1 MATQSTRFRSRTAS
15 SHQVQTVVEVTVAL
29 KLIKITCFALF
40 LAGIPAIIVSSI
52 RGNNEGWVLTFGMI
66 TAVAALI
73 LIAVSSVTSTK
84 RIDAFNEVR
93 AERIEQRVQQ
103 LIQAGASEDEVRA
116 LVRES
121 IDLARGQ
128 Q

>member
-1 MATQSTRFRSRTAS
+1 
-15 SHQVQTVVEVTVAL
+15 VAL
-29 KLIKITCFALF
+29 RLIKFVCFGLF

-73 LIAVSSVTSTK
+73 LIAVSSVTTTK
-84 RIDAFNEVR
+84 RIDAFNDVR
-93 AERIEQRVQQ
+93 AEQVEQRVQQ
-103 LIQAGASEDEVRA
+103 LVQAGANEDDVRA
-116 LVRES
+116 LVRDS
-121 IDLARGQ
+121 INLARGQ

>member
-1 MATQSTRFRSRTAS
+1 MALR
-15 SHQVQTVVEVTVAL
+15 
-29 KLIKITCFALF
+29 LIKIVCFGLF

-73 LIAVSSVTSTK
+73 LIAVSSVTTTK
-84 RIDAFNEVR
+84 RIDAFNDVL
-93 AERIEQRVQQ
+93 AEQVEQRVQQ
-103 LIQAGASEDEVRA
+103 LVQAGANEDDVRA
-116 LVRES
+116 LVRDS
-121 IDLARGQ
+121 INLARGQ

>member
-1 MATQSTRFRSRTAS
+1 M
-15 SHQVQTVVEVTVAL
+15 AL
-29 KLIKITCFALF
+29 KLIKSTCFALF
-40 LAGIPAIIVSSI
+40 LSGIPAIIVSSI

-66 TAVAALI
+66 TAVAAII
-73 LIAVSSVTSTK
+73 LIAVSSVTANK
-84 RIDAFNEVR
+84 RIDAFNEVL

-103 LIQAGASEDEVRA
+103 LVQAGASEDAVRA
-116 LVRES
+116 LIKES

>member
-1 MATQSTRFRSRTAS
+1 MS
-15 SHQVQTVVEVTVAL
+15 L
-29 KLIKITCFALF
+29 KLIKIGCFGLF

-73 LIAVSSVTSTK
+73 LIAVSSVTTNK
-84 RIDAFNEVR
+84 RIDAFNEVL
-93 AERIEQRVQQ
+93 AERIEQRVRGLVQS
-103 LIQAGASEDEVRA
+103 GANEDDVRA
-116 LVRES
+116 LVRDS

>member
-1 MATQSTRFRSRTAS
+1 MS
-15 SHQVQTVVEVTVAL
+15 L
-29 KLIKITCFALF
+29 KLIKIGCFGLF

-73 LIAVSSVTSTK
+73 LIAVSSVTTNK
-84 RIDAFNEVR
+84 RIDAFNEVL
-93 AERIEQRVQQ
+93 AERVEQRVQGLLQ
-103 LIQAGASEDEVRA
+103 SGANEDDVRA
-116 LVRES
+116 LVRDS

>member
-1 MATQSTRFRSRTAS
+1 M
-15 SHQVQTVVEVTVAL
+15 
-29 KLIKITCFALF
+29 CFALF
-40 LAGIPAIIVSSI
+40 LAGIPAIIISSI

-73 LIAVSSVTSTK
+73 LIAVSSVTTNK
-84 RIDAFNEVR
+84 RIDAFNEVL
-93 AERIEQRVQQ
+93 AERLEQRVQQ
-103 LIQAGASEDEVRA
+103 LVQAGANEDEVRA
-116 LVRES
+116 LIRES

>member
-1 MATQSTRFRSRTAS
+1 MASQRTWFCSRAAT
-15 SHQVQTVVEVTVAL
+15 SHQVQAVVEVTVAL
-29 KLIKITCFALF
+29 KLIKTTCFTLF

-73 LIAVSSVTSTK
+73 LIAVSSVTTNK
-84 RIDAFNEVR
+84 RIDAFNEVL
-93 AERIEQRVQQ
+93 AERLEQRVQQ
-103 LIQAGASEDEVRA
+103 LVQAGANEDEVRA
-116 LVRES
+116 LIRES

>member
-1 MATQSTRFRSRTAS
+1 MS
-15 SHQVQTVVEVTVAL
+15 L
-29 KLIKITCFALF
+29 KLIKSACFALF

-66 TAVAALI
+66 TAVAAII

-84 RIDAFNEVR
+84 RIDAFNDVL
-93 AERIEQRVQQ
+93 AERVEQRVQQ
-103 LIQAGASEDEVRA
+103 LVQAGAEESDVRA
-116 LVRES
+116 LLRDTIE
-121 IDLARGQ
+121 LARGQ

>member
-1 MATQSTRFRSRTAS
+1 MS
-15 SHQVQTVVEVTVAL
+15 L
-29 KLIKITCFALF
+29 KLIKIGCFGLF

-73 LIAVSSVTSTK
+73 LIAVSSVTTNK
-84 RIDAFNEVR
+84 RIDAFNEVL
-93 AERIEQRVQQ
+93 AERVEQRVQSLVQ
-103 LIQAGASEDEVRA
+103 SGANEDDVRA
-116 LVRES
+116 LVRDS

>member
-1 MATQSTRFRSRTAS
+1 MS
-15 SHQVQTVVEVTVAL
+15 L
-29 KLIKITCFALF
+29 KLIKAACFALF

-66 TAVAALI
+66 TAVAAII
-73 LIAVSSVTSTK
+73 LIAVSSVTTTK
-84 RIDAFNEVR
+84 RIDAFNEVL
-93 AERIEQRVQQ
+93 AERVEQRVQQ
-103 LIQAGASEDEVRA
+103 LVQAGAEESDVRA
-116 LVRES
+116 LLRDT

>member
-1 MATQSTRFRSRTAS
+1 
-15 SHQVQTVVEVTVAL
+15 VAL
-29 KLIKITCFALF
+29 KLIKTTCFTLF

-73 LIAVSSVTSTK
+73 LIAVSSVTTNK
-84 RIDAFNEVR
+84 RIDAFNEVL
-93 AERIEQRVQQ
+93 AERLEQRVQQ
-103 LIQAGASEDEVRA
+103 LVQAGANEDEVRA
-116 LVRES
+116 LIRES

>member
-1 MATQSTRFRSRTAS
+1 MS
-15 SHQVQTVVEVTVAL
+15 L
-29 KLIKITCFALF
+29 KLIKIGCFGLF
-40 LAGIPAIIVSSI
+40 LGGIPAIIVSSI

-73 LIAVSSVTSTK
+73 LIAVSSVTTNK
-84 RIDAFNEVR
+84 RIDAFNEVL
-93 AERIEQRVQQ
+93 AERVEQRVQGLVQ
-103 LIQAGASEDEVRA
+103 SGANEDDVRA
-116 LVRES
+116 LVRDS

>member
-1 MATQSTRFRSRTAS
+1 
-15 SHQVQTVVEVTVAL
+15 VAL

-73 LIAVSSVTSTK
+73 LIAVSSVTTNK
-84 RIDAFNEVR
+84 RIDAFNEVL
-93 AERIEQRVQQ
+93 AERIEQRVQH
-103 LIQAGASEDEVRA
+103 LVQAGANEDEVRA
-116 LVRES
+116 LIKES